1 MSAQRSLTSVSAAS
15 LDDWPTPGHSGT
27 LAEMHPVGVAR
38 AASVIAA
45 APSKVP
51 FYVAG
56 GLLAGWA
63 VLLGLIGLS
72 HPDFPGSD
80 GRARLV
86 MLTTGVLVAA
96 TLTAAVLTAGEET
109 EGATSEAGTASVQLT
124 ADPSGKLAYDRKQVS
139 VDLGKVTVRLI
150 NRSQTPHNVTIAK
163 GSKVLAGTRTID
175 GATTSTT
182 VDLPPGDYV
191 FFCSVDAHR
200 QAGMQGTLTVR

>member
-1 MSAQRSLTSVSAAS
+1 
-15 LDDWPTPGHSGT
+15 
-27 LAEMHPVGVAR
+27 MHPAGVAR

-45 APSKVP
+45 APSKAP

-72 HPDFPGSD
+72 HPDFPGSE

-96 TLTAAVLTAGEET
+96 TLTAGVLTAGEET
-109 EGATSEAGTASVQLT
+109 EGATSAAAGTGSVQLT

-139 VDLGKVTVRLI
+139 VDHGKVTVRLI

-163 GSKVLAGTRTID
+163 GSKVLAGTRTIA

-191 FFCSVDAHR
+191 FFCSFDAHR